1 LAPFLAAG
9 LFLLALWLLHRE
21 LASYRWEDIRHGFA
35 AISLPRIMTAFL
47 LTVTSYVVL
56 TGHDFLAVRYIGRT
70 VPSRRIALASYLGY
84 VLSYN
89 IGALLGATAPRYR
102 IYTATGLA
110 PGEVARVFGFTSL
123 GFWVGWF
130 LMTGV
135 ALIVD
140 PAAAPLPLPTYAL
153 QGLGGVFVTLVG
165 AYVFS
170 AAVRRRPLTFGTLT
184 IALPSFPLA
193 STQVVLSVVDWVV
206 AATVLWVL
214 LPSNPE
220 LSFPGFLTIY
230 LTAVMAGLLSNVPGG
245 IGVFE
250 SILIVGLSHKLPG
263 PGVLGAVAAYR
274 VIYYLFPLCIA
285 GGVFAAYEGLA
296 RKKWLQAPGEFY
308 NRWVSGLVPRF
319 LAAATFVAGVVLLIS
334 GATPAIHGRLSILR
348 DFLPLPILE
357 LSHFLGSLVGMG
369 LLLLA
374 AALQRRLDA
383 AYHLAAVLLGCG
395 VALSLLK
402 GLDYEEA
409 SLMGLMLVALLTCR
423 QHFYRHSA
431 LLREPLS
438 AGWAVAVTA
447 AVAGATW
454 VGFFAHRH
462 VEYTQ
467 ELWWQFTFH
476 GGDAPRFLRAEVGVV
491 IAGLAFAAVRLLRP
505 ARPVTLPPSA
515 NVLDQVRDIVA
526 ASPRSSAQLALLGD
540 KSFLLGDSNR
550 GFVMYGVSGRS
561 WVSMGDPVGPVEE
574 QRELVWR
581 FCEECD
587 RYSAWP
593 VFYEVGPEQLPVYL
607 DVGLAPL
614 KIGEEARVP
623 LETFSLEGS
632 AHKEF
637 RYVIGRAK
645 RENAAFEI
653 VPPQAVAA
661 LIPQLRE
668 VSDFWLKEKSTREKS
683 FSIGSFEPEYL
694 QNFPVAVVRRE
705 GVIVAFANLWLG
717 AEREE
722 LSVDLMRHGPG
733 APYAAMDYLFLELML
748 WGKSEGYKW
757 FNIGGAPLSGLTG
770 HPLAPL
776 WQRAGTFVFRYGEH
790 FYNFQGLR
798 TYKEKFHPVWRPLYM
813 VSPGGFNLPRITA
826 NVATL
831 ISGGLSGV
839 VAK

>member
-9 LFLLALWLLHRE
+9 LFLLALWLLHHE

-35 AISLPRIMTAFL
+35 AISLTRIVIAFL
-47 LTVTSYVVL
+47 LTVTSYAVL
-56 TGHDFLAVRYIGRT
+56 TGHDFLAVLYIGRT
-70 VPSRRIALASYLGY
+70 VPGRRVALASYLGY

-110 PGEVARVFGFTSL
+110 PGEVARIFGFTSL

-130 LMTGV
+130 LMTGI

-140 PAAAPLPLPTYAL
+140 PAAAPLPLPAHAL
-153 QGLGGVFVTLVG
+153 QALGGVFVTMVV
-165 AYVFS
+165 AYVVA
-170 AAVRRRPLTFGTLT
+170 AAVRRQPLKFGAVTL
-184 IALPSFPLA
+184 ALPSVRLA
-193 STQVVLSVVDWVV
+193 STQVALSVVDWVV
-206 AATVLWVL
+206 ASTVLWIL
-214 LPSNPE
+214 LPSSPD
-220 LSFPGFLTIY
+220 LSFLGFLTIY

-245 IGVFE
+245 LGVFE
-250 SILIVGLSHKLPG
+250 SILVVGLSHKLPG
-263 PGVLGAVAAYR
+263 AGLLGAVAAFR
-274 VIYYLFPLCIA
+274 VIYYLVPLCIA
-285 GGVFAAYEGLA
+285 GGIFATYEGLV
-296 RKKWLQAPGEFY
+296 RRKWLQAPGEFY
-308 NRWVSGLVPRF
+308 IRWVSGMVPRF
-319 LAAATFVAGVVLLIS
+319 LAAATFAAGVVLLIS

-357 LSHFLGSLVGMG
+357 ISHFLGSLAGLG

-383 AYHLAAVLLGCG
+383 AYHLAVVLLGCG
-395 VALSLLK
+395 IVLSLLK

-409 SLMGLMLVALLTCR
+409 SLLGLMLVALFTCR
-423 QHFYRHSA
+423 RHFYRHSA
-431 LLREPLS
+431 LLREPLNP
-438 AGWAVAVTA
+438 GWAVAVTA

-462 VEYTQ
+462 VEYTN

-491 IAGLAFAAVRLLRP
+491 VAGLAFAAVRLLRP
-505 ARPVTLPPSA
+505 ARPIVLPPSPG
-515 NVLDQVRDIVA
+515 VLDQVRDIVA
-526 ASPRSSAQLALLGD
+526 ASTRSSAQLALLGD
-540 KSFLLGDSNR
+540 KSFLLGESNR

-561 WVSMGDPVGPVEE
+561 WVSMGDPVGPAEE

-587 RYSAWP
+587 RYAAWP
-593 VFYEVGPEQLPVYL
+593 VFYEVGPEQLPIYL

-623 LETFSLEGS
+623 LEAFSLEGS
-632 AHKEF
+632 ANKEF
-637 RYVIGRAK
+637 RYVISRAK
-645 RENAAFEI
+645 RENATFEI
-653 VPPQAVAA
+653 VAPTGVRA
-661 LIPQLRE
+661 LIPPLRA
-668 VSDFWLKEKSTREKS
+668 VSDFWLKEKNTREKS

-694 QNFPVAVVRRE
+694 QNFPLAIVRRE
-705 GVIVAFANLWLG
+705 GSIVAFANLWLG

-757 FNIGGAPLSGLTG
+757 FNIGGAPLSGLTD

-776 WQRAGTFVFRYGEH
+776 WQRAGTFLFRYGEH

-798 TYKEKFHPVWRPLYM
+798 AYKEKFSPVWRPLYM
-813 VSPGGFNLPRITA
+813 VSPGGLNLPRITA

-831 ISGGLSGV
+831 ISGSLSGV